1 MKYYELAYLISP
13 LLTEEEAKTFHS
25 NILSFIQKEEGILG
39 TENILTRKLLA
50 YPIKK
55 QTQAHFAVLSFQMNQ
70 EKIANLDK
78 KLKSES
84 QVMRHLII
92 ITKKPRLISKPEGV
106 IPISRKAEKI
116 APKKEKKVELQE
128 IEKKLEEILDEPK

>member
-13 LLTEEEAKTFHS
+13 LLTEEEARTFHS
-25 NILSFIQKEEGILG
+25 GISSFIQKEEGLLG
-39 TENILTRKLLA
+39 TENILIRRLLA
-50 YPIKK
+50 YPINK
-55 QTQAHFAVLSFQMNQ
+55 QTQAYFAALSFQISQ

-78 KLKSES
+78 KLKSEK
-84 QVMRHLII
+84 QILRYLII

-106 IPISRKAEKI
+106 IPISRKEDKI